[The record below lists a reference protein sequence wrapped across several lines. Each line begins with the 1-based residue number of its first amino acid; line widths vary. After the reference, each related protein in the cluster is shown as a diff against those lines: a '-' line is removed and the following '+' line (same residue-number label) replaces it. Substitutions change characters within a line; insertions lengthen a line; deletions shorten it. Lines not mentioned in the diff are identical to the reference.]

1 MTRRRSTGKNAASR
15 SGQVQSLQRALRIL
29 KALAE
34 SHEGLG
40 LREIAEIVGLPPSTV
55 HRLLT
60 TLESDRFV
68 RFDANDA
75 VWQVGVQA
83 FVVGSAFARNRDL
96 LRLARPYMRGLVDAC
111 GETANLYI
119 EESGWAVCIGQVES
133 RHFVRAI
140 ARPGGR
146 VRMHCSAAGKV
157 LLATKSERELAQ
169 ILRSHGLE
177 RLTEH
182 SIDRPQLLRSH
193 LAEVRRRGYAL
204 DDEETALGVRC
215 VAAPVHDESG
225 SVVAALSVS
234 GPKSRLEDARLAEV
248 AAAVRRTAGAIT
260 TAYGGREPDP
270 AMQNTSME
278 DGQTDLARNSVS

>member
-1 MTRRRSTGKNAASR
+1 MRRRQSVDRSTAAR
-15 SGQVQSLQRALRIL
+15 GGQVQSLQRALRIL
-29 KALAE
+29 RVLAE

-40 LREIAEIVGLPPSTV
+40 LRDIAEIVGLPPSTV

-68 RFDANDA
+68 RFDANEA

-96 LRLARPYMRGLVDAC
+96 LRIARPHMRGLVDAC

-119 EESGWAVCIGQVES
+119 EDGGEAVCIGQVES

-157 LLATKSERELAQ
+157 LLAHRSEAELAE
-169 ILRSHGLE
+169 ILRCHGLG

-182 SIDRPQLLRSH
+182 SIDRPAALRDH
-193 LAEVRRRGYAL
+193 LAEVRRRGYAI
-204 DDEETALGVRC
+204 DDEETAQGVRC
-215 VAAPVHDESG
+215 VAAPIRDESG
-225 SVVAALSVS
+225 AVVAALSVS
-234 GPKSRLEDARLAEV
+234 GPKSRLEDGRLAEV
-248 AAAVRRTAGAIT
+248 AAAVCRTARAVT
-260 TAYGGREPDP
+260 AAYGGRE
-270 AMQNTSME
+270 
-278 DGQTDLARNSVS
+278 